1 MELVALVEGKVK
13 DDSDKLTLVADY
25 YPAVAAALASYS
37 KHRPKIKVT
46 DLPGTDSHDLALP
59 AEWVADF
66 STIREVEYPLGNIP
80 PSQLATDAWILYR
93 SPGGLQLRM
102 LETDIGSGE
111 SVRVSFTVMRLE
123 ADVPAGDLDALACL
137 GAAICCEVLANLYI
151 QSTDSTIGA
160 DVVNR
165 GSKGGD
171 YGRRAK
177 ALRQRY
183 LDHIGVDEGSTQ
195 PAMSTVAAKP
205 KSGRTRLTH

>member
-1 MELVALVEGKVK
+1 MPLIDLVEGKVK
-13 DDSDKLTLVADY
+13 DDSGKLDLVDDFD
-25 YPAVAAALASYS
+25 PAVAAALASYS
-37 KHRPKIKVT
+37 KHRPKIKVV
-46 DLPGTDSHDLALP
+46 DLPGTASHDLALP

-66 STIREVEYPLGNIP
+66 STIREVEYPLDNIP
-80 PSQLATDAWILYR
+80 SSQLSSDAWSLYR
-93 SPGGLQLRM
+93 SPAGLLLRM
-102 LETDIGSGE
+102 LETDIDVGE
-111 SVRVSFTVMRLE
+111 SVRISFTIMREE

-137 GAAICCEVLANLYI
+137 AAATCCEVLATYYA

-177 ALRQRY
+177 AFRQRY
-183 LDHIGVDEGSTQ
+183 MDHVGIDENSTQ